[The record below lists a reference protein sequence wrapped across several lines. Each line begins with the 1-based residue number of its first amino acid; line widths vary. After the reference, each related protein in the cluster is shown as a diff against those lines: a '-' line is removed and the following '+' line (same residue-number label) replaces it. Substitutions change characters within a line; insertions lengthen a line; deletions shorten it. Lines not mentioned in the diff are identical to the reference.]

1 MKTSTNYS
9 TNKLQV
15 QKYVRLS
22 HEFRAY
28 IFVTFIGGIDPF
40 CEPAAGDEIVYL
52 WGKNAVFKYVY
63 DNEFDFHF
71 FGDKSFYVNTA
82 CLAAMLPTE
91 FILQSGLRVPIS
103 RSYKKAAKE
112 SFLFGFG
119 AILGKI

>member
-1 MKTSTNYS
+1 MSYGDILLMILTSQKALASIGSQCLFFSCFAVKTSTNYS

-52 WGKNAVFKYVY
+52 
-63 DNEFDFHF
+63 
-71 FGDKSFYVNTA
+71 
-82 CLAAMLPTE
+82 
-91 FILQSGLRVPIS
+91 
-103 RSYKKAAKE
+103 
-112 SFLFGFG
+112 
-119 AILGKI
+119 

>member
-1 MKTSTNYS
+1 MSYGDILLMILTSQKALASIGSQCLFFISCFAVKTSTNYS

-52 WGKNAVFKYVY
+52 
-63 DNEFDFHF
+63 
-71 FGDKSFYVNTA
+71 
-82 CLAAMLPTE
+82 
-91 FILQSGLRVPIS
+91 
-103 RSYKKAAKE
+103 
-112 SFLFGFG
+112 
-119 AILGKI
+119 

>member
-1 MKTSTNYS
+1 MSYGDILLMILTSQKALASGGSQCLFYLLFCCKNKYNYS

-52 WGKNAVFKYVY
+52 
-63 DNEFDFHF
+63 
-71 FGDKSFYVNTA
+71 
-82 CLAAMLPTE
+82 
-91 FILQSGLRVPIS
+91 
-103 RSYKKAAKE
+103 
-112 SFLFGFG
+112 
-119 AILGKI
+119 

>member
-1 MKTSTNYS
+1 MRIVDLLKKGIPLNDSNKSKGTGFNWKPMPFFISCFAVKTSTNYS

-52 WGKNAVFKYVY
+52 
-63 DNEFDFHF
+63 
-71 FGDKSFYVNTA
+71 
-82 CLAAMLPTE
+82 
-91 FILQSGLRVPIS
+91 
-103 RSYKKAAKE
+103 
-112 SFLFGFG
+112 
-119 AILGKI
+119 